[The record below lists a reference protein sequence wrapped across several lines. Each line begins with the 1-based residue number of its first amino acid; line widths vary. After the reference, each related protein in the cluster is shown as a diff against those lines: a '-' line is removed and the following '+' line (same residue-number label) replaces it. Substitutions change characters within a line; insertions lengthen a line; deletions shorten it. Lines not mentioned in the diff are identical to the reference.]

1 MVKDEML
8 LVDKKVFG
16 DNEEHEYDVECF
28 DGLAFARPTD
38 GELENNPNAPKL
50 LELSYPKLDTLTDKQ
65 KEKCLEYRGLY
76 NEPINNCNYA
86 DVCMKYG
93 MIVGT
98 KLTTKNK

>member
-8 LVDKKVFG
+8 LTDKKVFG
-16 DNEEHEYDVECF
+16 DNKEHEYNVECF

-76 NEPINNCNYA
+76 YESVESCNYA

-93 MIVGT
+93 MIVGF
-98 KLTTKNK
+98 KSLTN